1 MTLSNDLATP
11 LPMSSNDPKLKLFA
25 GLATIGRALGNEHRL
40 RILELLAQRE
50 TSVEA
55 LAERVGLSVGNAS
68 QHLRLLRAAGLLTS
82 RRDGKR
88 VLYVVSDPK
97 VLELTAAL
105 GKVAERGLAQVREVV
120 SSYFRER
127 DGLEPISR
135 KELKH
140 RLRDDIVTLLDVR
153 PDDEFAAGHLPNA
166 INIPLRDLPRRL
178 RELPKDREIV
188 AYCRG
193 AYCVLA
199 FEAVALLRKRG
210 FAAMRLE
217 EGFPEWRAAGLP
229 VESGHANER
238 GRALQ

>member
-1 MTLSNDLATP
+1 
-11 LPMSSNDPKLKLFA
+11 MSSNDPKLRLVA
-25 GLATIGRALGNEHRL
+25 GLAEIGRALGNEHRL

-50 TSVEA
+50 MSVEV
-55 LAERVGLSVGNAS
+55 LAERVDLSVANAS

-88 VLYVVSDPK
+88 VLYVLSDSK

-105 GKVAERGLAQVREVV
+105 GQVAERNLAQVREVV

-127 DGLEPISR
+127 DALEPISR
-135 KELKH
+135 KELTR

-166 INIPLRDLPRRL
+166 VNIPLRDLLRRI
-178 RELPKDREIV
+178 RELPKSREIV

-210 FAAMRLE
+210 FAAIRLE

-229 VESGHANER
+229 VHSGCASSAI
-238 GRALQ
+238 GRSE

>member
-1 MTLSNDLATP
+1 
-11 LPMSSNDPKLKLFA
+11 LFA
-25 GLATIGRALGNEHRL
+25 GLADIGRALGNEHRL

-55 LAERVGLSVGNAS
+55 LAERVGLSIANAS

-82 RRDGKR
+82 RRDGKH
-88 VLYVVSDPK
+88 VLYVVSDPT

-105 GKVAERGLAQVREVV
+105 GRVAERNLAQVREVI

-127 DGLEPISR
+127 DALEPISR
-135 KELKH
+135 RELTR
-140 RLRDDIVTLLDVR
+140 RLKNDLVTLLDVR
-153 PDDEFAAGHLPNA
+153 PGDEFAAGHLPNA
-166 INIPLRDLPRRL
+166 INIPLRDLPHRL
-178 RELPKDREIV
+178 RLLPKNRQVV

-210 FAAMRLE
+210 FTAMRLE
-217 EGFPEWRAAGLP
+217 GGFPEWRAAGLP
-229 VESGHANER
+229 VETLEAR
-238 GRALQ
+238 

>member
-1 MTLSNDLATP
+1 
-11 LPMSSNDPKLKLFA
+11 MSSTDPKLKLFA
-25 GLATIGRALGNEHRL
+25 GLAEIGRALGNEHRL

-55 LAERVGLSVGNAS
+55 LAERVGLSIANAS
-68 QHLRLLRAAGLLTS
+68 QHLRLLRTAGLLSS
-82 RRDGKR
+82 RRDGKH

-105 GKVAERGLAQVREVV
+105 GQVAERNLAQVREVV

-127 DGLEPISR
+127 DALEPISR
-135 KELKH
+135 KELTR

-178 RELPKDREIV
+178 RELPKNREIV

-199 FEAVALLRKRG
+199 FEAVALLRRRG
-210 FAAMRLE
+210 FTAMRLE

-229 VESGHANER
+229 VESGRAKER
-238 GRALQ
+238 GRALR

>member
-1 MTLSNDLATP
+1 
-11 LPMSSNDPKLKLFA
+11 MSSNDPKQTLFA
-25 GLATIGRALGNEHRL
+25 GLAEIGHALGNEHRL

-55 LAERVGLSVGNAS
+55 LAERVGLSVANAS

-82 RRDGKR
+82 RRDGKHVR
-88 VLYVVSDPK
+88 YFVSDPA

-105 GKVAERGLAQVREVV
+105 GRVAERNLAQVREVIGG
-120 SSYFRER
+120 YFRDR
-127 DGLEPISR
+127 DALEPVTR
-135 KELKH
+135 RELAR
-140 RLRDDIVTLLDVR
+140 RLRDDVVTVIDVR
-153 PDDEFAAGHLPNA
+153 PADEFAAGHLPNA
-166 INIPLRDLPRRL
+166 VNIPLKDLPRRL
-178 RELPKDREIV
+178 RELPRGRDVV

-210 FAAMRLE
+210 FRAARLE

-229 VESGHANER
+229 VEA
-238 GRALQ
+238 APAA